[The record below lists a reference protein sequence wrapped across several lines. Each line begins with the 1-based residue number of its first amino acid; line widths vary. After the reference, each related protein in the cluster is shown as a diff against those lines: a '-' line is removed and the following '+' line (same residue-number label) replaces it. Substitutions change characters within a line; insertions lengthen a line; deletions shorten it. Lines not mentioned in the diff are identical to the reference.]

1 MLALLLGSVLAYPSC
16 DNVTSCFVQVNG
28 SRPLIQLVGTLPLGG
43 VGYALSTTDCM
54 RGLVAIDET
63 CQCQNETMW
72 GAAWAPKY
80 CYSSGNWA
88 QKQSTN
94 MRHFCKNQNGVNTFS
109 LLNSTS
115 YTQCECFDPLT
126 GSSATASIS
135 QPVCKDGQ
143 KYYKPC
149 SSTDGTGDNA
159 DVLTKYT
166 GATLKAVMDL
176 NPWHYNPMST
186 HFPKC
191 ACGTEEC
198 RATPEVGFSPAE
210 EERYCQAD
218 ISSCSRF
225 AICPKGVFTPN
236 SNFAPQECAC
246 GYRTCYTG
254 TKCESKVIDGIKEF
268 VCTLNGRSSNIMLLV
283 KQMFGNCSMTFVFG
297 IVAFVF
303 MLCIMV
309 FSILTCCK
317 VKK

>member
-16 DNVTSCFVQVNG
+16 DNVTSCLLQVNG
-28 SRPLIQLVGTLPLGG
+28 SRPLIKLVGTLPLGG
-43 VGYALSTTDCM
+43 VGYSFSTTDCM
-54 RGLVAIDET
+54 RGLIAIDET
-63 CQCQNETMW
+63 CQCQNTTMW
-72 GAAWAPKY
+72 GSTWQPKY

-88 QKQSTN
+88 QQQSTHS
-94 MRHFCKNQNGVNTFS
+94 RHYCKNQNGVNTFS

-126 GSSATASIS
+126 GSSATASIEE
-135 QPVCKDGQ
+135 PVCKDGQ
-143 KYYKPC
+143 KQYKPC

-159 DVLTKYT
+159 DVLAKYT
-166 GATLKAVMDL
+166 GATLKAIMDL
-176 NPWHYNPMST
+176 NTYHWNPAST

-198 RATPEVGFSPAE
+198 RASPALSFQSAE

-225 AICPKGVFTPN
+225 AICPKGVFVPKN
-236 SNFAPQECAC
+236 KFAQQECAC
-246 GYRTCYTG
+246 GYSTCYTG

-268 VCTLNGRSSNIMLLV
+268 VCTLDGKSSNILLLV
-283 KQMFGNCSMTFVFG
+283 KQMFGAASMTFVFG

-303 MLCIMV
+303 MLCIIV
-309 FSILTCCK
+309 FSVLTCCK